1 MSSKE
6 QKPPLTPETTF
17 CPNLECSA
25 RGLIGE
31 GNIGVHS
38 QKDRRYICRKCNS
51 SFSATTGT
59 LFYRL
64 RKSADLI
71 TLVVKLLSH
80 GCPIQAIVFAFCLD
94 ERTVRNW
101 FEKSGQHS
109 QAVHQHLVE
118 QPRPIGQVQCDE
130 LRIKLQGAIIW
141 MGMAMMVRNRLWLGG
156 EISASRD
163 SEFIEKLITRVKRC
177 ASALGGAILFCV
189 DGLPSYPKAIW
200 KVFREKEPRDEP
212 GRCRMIEWPKI
223 LIAQVIKEYE
233 NNRVS
238 GVRREIYQGTPEA
251 VAEVIKQTQ
260 GKGSIN
266 TAFIERINGT
276 FRSCLAI
283 LARRTRSLAQQSK
296 TLQSG
301 MYLVGCVYNF
311 CAEHKSLRLPGLTG
325 GHKWLERTPA
335 MASGITDHCWTV
347 DELLYYKVPPP
358 KWKPKRSLS
367 LRHPWWEP
375 KRPRGRPRKAPQP
388 EVGGG
393 ANDHG

>member
-1 MSSKE
+1 
-6 QKPPLTPETTF
+6 
-17 CPNLECSA
+17 
-25 RGLIGE
+25 
-31 GNIGVHS
+31 
-38 QKDRRYICRKCNS
+38 
-51 SFSATTGT
+51 
-59 LFYRL
+59 
-64 RKSADLI
+64 
-71 TLVVKLLSH
+71 
-80 GCPIQAIVFAFCLD
+80 
-94 ERTVRNW
+94 
-101 FEKSGQHS
+101 
-109 QAVHQHLVE
+109 
-118 QPRPIGQVQCDE
+118 
-130 LRIKLQGAIIW
+130 
-141 MGMAMMVRNRLWLGG
+141 MGMAICVQNRLWLGG

-212 GRCRMIEWPKI
+212 GRCRMVEWRNI
-223 LIAQVIKEYE
+223 LIAQVIKQYE
-233 NNRVS
+233 NNRVI

-251 VAEVIKQTQ
+251 VAELIKQTQ
-260 GKGSIN
+260 GKGDIN

-276 FRSCLAI
+276 FRSCLHS
-283 LARRTRSLAQQSK
+283 LARRTRSLARQSK

-311 CAEHKSLRLPGLTG
+311 CTEHKSLRLPGLTG

-347 DELLYYKVPPP
+347 DELLSYKVPPP
-358 KWKPKRSLS
+358 RLEPKRL

-375 KRPRGRPRKAPQP
+375 KKPRGRPRKAPKS
-388 EVGGG
+388 EIGGG